1 MYQPGLL
8 GVQPGYFYFCG
19 VLTFI
24 HQVKQALQKPLPG
37 ALAHRQMSPGGR
49 GDTESYLTNLK
60 EPAKISAVMLLLF
73 EEEGEPK
80 MVLTKRH
87 TYAGVHSGQIS
98 FPGGKYEPQD
108 TDYIHTAYRET
119 YEEVGIPKDEI
130 ILVGSLSRIYI
141 PPSNFLVYPFVGFCP
156 APPLFKTD
164 PIEVERLI
172 LPPVKTLLADEIV
185 QEGTFKTGGQ
195 TGWEI
200 NAPYYAIENEKV
212 WGATAAIL
220 SEFKAILSTL

>member
-1 MYQPGLL
+1 
-8 GVQPGYFYFCG
+8 
-19 VLTFI
+19 VLTWI
-24 HQVKQALQKPLPG
+24 RKVEQALQQPLPG
-37 ALAHRQMSPGGR
+37 AEAHRLMSPGGR
-49 GDTESYLTNLK
+49 GDTETYLQNLQ

-73 EEEGEPK
+73 ADEGEFK

-98 FPGGKYEPQD
+98 FPGGKHEPLD
-108 TDYIHTAYRET
+108 ADYMHTAYRET
-119 YEEVGIPKDEI
+119 FEEVGIPQEEI
-130 ILVGSLSRIYI
+130 QLVGSLSRIYI

-156 APPLFKTD
+156 GTPLFKTD
-164 PIEVERLI
+164 PVEVDQLI
-172 LPPVKTLLADEIV
+172 LPPVNTLLGDEIV
-185 QEGTFKTGGQ
+185 KEGVFKTGGQ

-200 NAPYYAIENEKV
+200 RAPYFAIENEKV